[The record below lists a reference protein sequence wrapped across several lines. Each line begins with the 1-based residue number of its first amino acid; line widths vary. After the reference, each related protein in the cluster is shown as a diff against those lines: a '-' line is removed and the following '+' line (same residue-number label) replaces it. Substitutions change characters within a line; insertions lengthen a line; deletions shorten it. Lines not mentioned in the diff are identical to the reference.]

1 MGNLVKKTQMTTG
14 GPVFVYVD
22 EEEDKIIRITP
33 MDLDEDDYAN
43 FLTGRTAS
51 CPFYRFG
58 DEYLIV
64 HKQI

>member
-1 MGNLVKKTQMTTG
+1 MKEQIVSSCESCLN
-14 GPVFVYVD
+14 FEYD
-22 EEEDKIIRITP
+22 EEYECYSCI
-33 MDLDEDDYAN
+33 MDLDEDDYRS
-43 FLTGRTAS
+43 FITGNTAH

>member
-1 MGNLVKKTQMTTG
+1 MKKA
-14 GPVFVYVD
+14 VSNCDDCLYYEYD
-22 EEEDKIIRITP
+22 EEYDTYSCI
-33 MDLDEDDYAN
+33 MDLDEDDYGN
-43 FLTGRTAS
+43 FITGRTKS

>member
-1 MGNLVKKTQMTTG
+1 MEKKAQTSCESCLY
-14 GPVFVYVD
+14 FEYD
-22 EEEDKIIRITP
+22 EEYDEYFCV

-43 FLTGRTAS
+43 FLTGRTES

>member
-1 MGNLVKKTQMTTG
+1 MEKKGQSSCESCLY
-14 GPVFVYVD
+14 FEYD
-22 EEEDKIIRITP
+22 EEYDEYSCVMMED
-33 MDLDEDDYAN
+33 MDEDDYGN
-43 FLTGRTAS
+43 FITGRTKS

>member
-1 MGNLVKKTQMTTG
+1 MEKRGQSSCVSCLY
-14 GPVFVYVD
+14 FECD
-22 EEEDKIIRITP
+22 EEYDEYACV
-33 MDLDEDDYAN
+33 MDLDEDDYGN
-43 FLTGRTAS
+43 FLTGRTES

>member
-1 MGNLVKKTQMTTG
+1 MAAQNKQPAGSCDTCLN
-14 GPVFVYVD
+14 YEYD
-22 EEEDKIIRITP
+22 EEFDSYTCV
-33 MDLDEDDYAN
+33 MDLDEDEYASL
-43 FLTGRTAS
+43 FTGEKRV

>member
-1 MGNLVKKTQMTTG
+1 METKGQSSCESCLY
-14 GPVFVYVD
+14 FEYD
-22 EEEDKIIRITP
+22 EEYDEYSCVMMED
-33 MDLDEDDYAN
+33 MDEDDYGN
-43 FLTGRTAS
+43 FITGRTKS

>member
-1 MGNLVKKTQMTTG
+1 MEKKAQTSCESCLY
-14 GPVFVYVD
+14 FEYD
-22 EEEDKIIRITP
+22 EEYDEYSCV
-33 MDLDEDDYAN
+33 MNLDEDDYAN
-43 FLTGRTAS
+43 FLTGRTEC

>member
-1 MGNLVKKTQMTTG
+1 MDKQSRTSCDSCLY
-14 GPVFVYVD
+14 FEYD
-22 EEEDKIIRITP
+22 EEFDEYTCV

-43 FLTGRTAS
+43 FLTGRTDH

>member
-1 MGNLVKKTQMTTG
+1 MMGKSTPQVSCETCLN
-14 GPVFVYVD
+14 YEYD
-22 EEEDKIIRITP
+22 EEYDEYSCV
-33 MDLDEDDYAN
+33 MDLDEDEYGN
-43 FLTGRTAS
+43 FVSGRTKS

>member
-1 MGNLVKKTQMTTG
+1 MEKKAKTSCESCLY
-14 GPVFVYVD
+14 FEYD
-22 EEEDKIIRITP
+22 EEYDEYSCV
-33 MDLDEDDYAN
+33 MDLDEDDYAY
-43 FLTGRTAS
+43 FLTGRTES